1 VTGATRWWQARAVTR
16 EPLPREFRVVFA
28 GTLVNRVGTFV
39 EPFLILYLTSQRG
52 FTPAQAGLILAAY
65 GLGSMASQ
73 VVGGWLTDHVGR
85 RATLAGSLFA
95 SAASLVALGAAR
107 GAVAITVAAV
117 LVGLFGDM
125 YRPASQALVAD
136 VVPPERR
143 PYAFGLIYWAVNV
156 GFAVAGVTAGYL
168 AEQGYWLL
176 FVFDALT
183 CAIFAVVVLV
193 GIRRDPPRAQPPGS
207 DETAAPPPGYG
218 TVLRDGVFLVF
229 LLATALQAIAYFQSF
244 VVLPLAVVDA
254 GLSPSAYGIVAATN
268 GIVVVVLQPLF
279 VRLTADRDS
288 VLVIAVALVISGVGF
303 WLLTFAASLGAFVLV
318 TVVWT
323 LGEVILAGHPAAV
336 VSDLADPRVRGR
348 YLGAFGF
355 AFGVAGFVA
364 PLVGPAAYQGLGPSW
379 VWTAC
384 LILFVASAV
393 IVLAARPAVR
403 SRRAA
408 ISAGSDAASTGP
420 TSTP

>member
-1 VTGATRWWQARAVTR
+1 
-16 EPLPREFRVVFA
+16 
-28 GTLVNRVGTFV
+28 
-39 EPFLILYLTSQRG
+39 
-52 FTPAQAGLILAAY
+52 
-65 GLGSMASQ
+65 
-73 VVGGWLTDHVGR
+73 
-85 RATLAGSLFA
+85 
-95 SAASLVALGAAR
+95 VALGAAR
-107 GAVAITVAAV
+107 GEVAITVAPV

-176 FVFDALT
+176 FAFDALT
-183 CAIFAVVVLV
+183 CALFAVVVLV
-193 GIRRDPPRAQPPGS
+193 GIRRDPPRAQPDVG
-207 DETAAPPPGYG
+207 AAAAGPAPGYG
-218 TVLRDGVFLVF
+218 TVLHDGVFLVF
-229 LLATALQAIAYFQSF
+229 VLATALQAVAYFQSF
-244 VVLPLAVVDA
+244 VVLPLAVIDA

-268 GIVVVVLQPLF
+268 GAVVVLLQPLF

-288 VLVIAVALVISGVGF
+288 ILVIALALVVSGVGF
-303 WLLTFAASLGAFVLV
+303 WLLTFATTLGAFVLI

-323 LGEVILAGHPAAV
+323 LGEVLLAGHPAAV

-364 PLVGPAAYQGLGPSW
+364 PLVGPAAYQTLGPRW
-379 VWTAC
+379 VWAAC
-384 LILFVASAV
+384 LVLFVASAL
-393 IVLAARPAVR
+393 IVLAERPAVR
-403 SRRAA
+403 SRRALLTV
-408 ISAGSDAASTGP
+408 GSDAASTGP
-420 TSTP
+420 TSNP